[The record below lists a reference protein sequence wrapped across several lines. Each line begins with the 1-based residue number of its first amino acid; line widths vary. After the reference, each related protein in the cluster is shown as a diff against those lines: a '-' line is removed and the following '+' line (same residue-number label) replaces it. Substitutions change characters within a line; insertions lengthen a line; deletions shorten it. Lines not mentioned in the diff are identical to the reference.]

1 MPVQGCNS
9 EDAIPGGGGVE
20 ASFHFWCSIFHLEAM
35 QKAGSY
41 LKWSWPASCRQQSTR
56 MVAASKGKTQ
66 EEIKLPA
73 LIEANQNLCRRRSDC
88 PYRTLDP
95 IIYACAPVY
104 RPPALNFTFEK
115 TWPAWSPPVSHGV
128 GQTLNDLRHEGDWG
142 LRHLG
147 AHLQ

>member
-1 MPVQGCNS
+1 
-9 EDAIPGGGGVE
+9 
-20 ASFHFWCSIFHLEAM
+20 
-35 QKAGSY
+35 
-41 LKWSWPASCRQQSTR
+41 

-115 TWPAWSPPVSHGV
+115 TWPAWSPPVSHGI